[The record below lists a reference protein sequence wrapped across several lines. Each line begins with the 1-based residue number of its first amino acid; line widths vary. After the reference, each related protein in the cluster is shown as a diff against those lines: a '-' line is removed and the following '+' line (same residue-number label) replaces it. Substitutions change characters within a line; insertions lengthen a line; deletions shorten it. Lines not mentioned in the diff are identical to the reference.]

1 MGKNK
6 FIAAVVLLLKTY
18 AKLKILRIVVVN
30 IM

>member
-1 MGKNK
+1 MGKNM
-6 FIAAVVLLLKTY
+6 FIAAVGLLLKTY